1 VSEVVCVGV
10 FFFFLVFVYL
20 GELERNWSFC
30 FQGRQKN
37 GSTTTADG

>member
-1 VSEVVCVGV
+1 MGV
-10 FFFFLVFVYL
+10 FFFFFLGFCMLRGVGEKLELV
-20 GELERNWSFC
+20 C